1 MKIYNC
7 TLILISL
14 SFFIMG
20 CSQVEGINP
29 ADIHIPEQQSNEK
42 YKDNEENPFMNV
54 ADQETSTFAIDADG
68 GSYTNS
74 RRFLNAGVTPPKEAV
89 RIEEYI
95 NYFTFDYQDP
105 VDGENVSLQS
115 ELTTCPWNADHY
127 LLRLGMKGISIP
139 LSQLPYSNF
148 VFLIDVS
155 GSMSSSDKLDLL
167 KKGFKT
173 LTDNLRP
180 QDRISIVTYAGQA
193 GILLEPTL
201 GSEKQKIKA
210 AIDKLG
216 AGGSTAGAD
225 GINTAYE
232 LAEKHFVIGGN
243 NRVILGTDGD
253 FNVGIKSTEELIKLI
268 EEKRESGIYL
278 TVLGVGT
285 GNLNEAM
292 MEQIADK
299 GNGNYEY
306 IDNTSQIDKVFTHEI
321 TKFHTIAKDGKVQIK
336 FNKNKVLSYRLIGYE
351 NRSLNKEDF
360 TDDSKDAGEIGAG
373 QSITALYELSITDVQ
388 NEESCAQFEFR
399 YKKPGE
405 DISRLLTMDINL
417 KPIDITRSSEN
428 MRFAASIAG
437 FGLLMKQSQYKGTAN
452 KQMVLELGNTS
463 TSFDPHNYRKEFLQ
477 LVKNWKE

>member
-1 MKIYNC
+1 
-7 TLILISL
+7 
-14 SFFIMG
+14 
-20 CSQVEGINP
+20 
-29 ADIHIPEQQSNEK
+29 
-42 YKDNEENPFMNV
+42 
-54 ADQETSTFAIDADG
+54 
-68 GSYTNS
+68 
-74 RRFLNAGVTPPKEAV
+74 
-89 RIEEYI
+89 
-95 NYFTFDYQDP
+95 
-105 VDGENVSLQS
+105 
-115 ELTTCPWNADHY
+115 
-127 LLRLGMKGISIP
+127 
-139 LSQLPYSNF
+139 
-148 VFLIDVS
+148 
-155 GSMSSSDKLDLL
+155 
-167 KKGFKT
+167 
-173 LTDNLRP
+173 
-180 QDRISIVTYAGQA
+180 
-193 GILLEPTL
+193 
-201 GSEKQKIKA
+201 
-210 AIDKLG
+210 
-216 AGGSTAGAD
+216 
-225 GINTAYE
+225 
-232 LAEKHFVIGGN
+232 
-243 NRVILGTDGD
+243 
-253 FNVGIKSTEELIKLI
+253 
-268 EEKRESGIYL
+268 
-278 TVLGVGT
+278 
-285 GNLNEAM
+285 

-388 NEESCAQFEFR
+388 NEESLAQFEFR

-405 DISRLLTMDINL
+405 DISRLLTMDISL